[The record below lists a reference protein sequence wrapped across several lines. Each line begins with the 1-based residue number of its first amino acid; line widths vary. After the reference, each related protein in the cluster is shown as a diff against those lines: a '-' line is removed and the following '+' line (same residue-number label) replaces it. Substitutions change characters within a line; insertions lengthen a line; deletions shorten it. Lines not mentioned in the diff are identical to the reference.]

1 MAEEVDTDTLERA
14 KAGDRPAVETVIDVC
29 YPPVHRVAHALT
41 GDPTVA
47 RSVVKFVLRR
57 GLNVMPRWRQ
67 GIIPENWFLHQT
79 ILIIRRV
86 TAPLPPAERDLLIT
100 AGPAT
105 DPAYAAF
112 VRTLRELHGQQAEA
126 FILHHGEKLNTR
138 FIGVAM
144 DCSTQAATGHLNAA
158 TEKLKTLVGDRFDE
172 LTAAMGTAYMS
183 LTPPETI
190 IHGSAITAVSNS
202 IWLKRLGRMVRRLIW
217 LALLAGAGYA
227 VWRWHAVLLEWLRT
241 VSQMIKEKAG
251 STTRP

>member
-1 MAEEVDTDTLERA
+1 
-14 KAGDRPAVETVIDVC
+14 
-29 YPPVHRVAHALT
+29 
-41 GDPTVA
+41 
-47 RSVVKFVLRR
+47 VVKFVLRR
-57 GLNVMPRWRQ
+57 GLHVMPRWRQ

-79 ILIIRRV
+79 VLIIRRV
-86 TAPLPPAERDLLIT
+86 TAPVPPPERDLLIT

-138 FIGVAM
+138 LMGVAM
-144 DCSTQAATGHLNAA
+144 DCSTQAAAGHLNAA

-172 LTAAMGTAYMS
+172 LTTAMGTAYMS

-190 IHGSAITAVSNS
+190 IHGSAISAVGKS
-202 IWLKRLGRMVRRLIW
+202 IWLARLGRMVRRLIL
-217 LALLAGAGYA
+217 LALLGAAGYA
-227 VWRWHAVLLEWLRT
+227 VWRWRVLLLEYFRT
-241 VSQMIKEKAG
+241 ISEMIKEKAG

>member
-1 MAEEVDTDTLERA
+1 MTELNTETLEQARE
-14 KAGDRPAVETVIDVC
+14 GERTAVEAVINAC

-41 GDPTVA
+41 GDPTIA

-57 GLNVMPRWRQ
+57 GVNVMPRWRQ

-79 ILIIRRV
+79 VLIIRRV
-86 TAPLPPAERDLLIT
+86 TAPRPAAERDLLIT

-138 FIGVAM
+138 FMGVAM
-144 DCSTQAATGHLNAA
+144 DCSTQAAAGHLTAA
-158 TEKLKTLVGDRFDE
+158 TEKLKTLVGERFDE
-172 LTAAMGTAYMS
+172 LTKALATAYMS

-190 IHGSAITAVSNS
+190 IHGSAINAVGRS
-202 IWLKRLGRMVRRLIW
+202 IWLKRLGRMLRRLIW
-217 LALLAGAGYA
+217 LAILAGAAYA
-227 VWRWHAVLLEWLRT
+227 VWRWRVVLLEWFQIIRARA
-241 VSQMIKEKAG
+241 M